1 MKFLLIEDDVQTAE
15 FIIKSLG
22 EMGHVVE
29 HFIDGMEGLK
39 AGLVGD
45 HDLILADRR
54 LPSLDGLN
62 IVKRLRAAGIET
74 PLIFLTT
81 MDGVDDRVEGLDAGG
96 DDYLIKPFESYS
108 YDNTPEISSFIRL
121 TPCTGGFDSGLFLSA

>member
-1 MKFLLIEDDVQTAE
+1 MLLNI
-15 FIIKSLG
+15 
-22 EMGHVVE
+22 
-29 HFIDGMEGLK
+29 FIDGMEGLK

-62 IVKRLRAAGIET
+62 IVKRLRAAGIEP

-108 YDNTPEISSFIRL
+108 ADYTLKSAL
-121 TPCTGGFDSGLFLSA
+121 LFA